1 MSGANKKRRV
11 DVEDGE
17 PGASD
22 HDGYSGASASGIQR
36 KRLPGKTLPAER
48 LLPQA
53 PNVMQWSVIVQTP
66 QTFTNMIMFLKSLH
80 SEVTL
85 FPTDRRRVLIGPDG
99 NAVKDKQGKDV
110 IVGFR
115 GIAVDAMDQAKCLM
129 TVARVADR
137 VSMEPASALAEDLD
151 RLPTSASPP
160 EFSVTVETSTL
171 HTMIRDVKGHE
182 SLALY
187 SEIAGSDMSI
197 ATSDASS
204 ESLNQTIRTRMSPSD
219 HLTIAVLRYKYE
231 LSVPLD
237 RIKTFIRRATD
248 LHAIQVT
255 LSLRSVT
262 PTMWVFIVEAEGEDG
277 GMVRSLPI
285 PHVNELPCGGRQSAA
300 SSSRGD
306 ADIEDEGVEGVN
318 ESENDAVAGG
328 STTARGKYEA
338 ERKRRLEL
346 YANEGDP
353 TNNADMIGVMHAPNH
368 AFLCATDD
376 LPAAGASESI
386 PVRLKDLLDLKLLY
400 RGVFSTKYLSD
411 MVKPLSGD
419 SQLTLFLGAK
429 DSVDADA
436 PLVMRFDL
444 GKPESYVAYILAPK
458 IDDD

>member
-1 MSGANKKRRV
+1 
-11 DVEDGE
+11 
-17 PGASD
+17 
-22 HDGYSGASASGIQR
+22 
-36 KRLPGKTLPAER
+36 
-48 LLPQA
+48 
-53 PNVMQWSVIVQTP
+53 
-66 QTFTNMIMFLKSLH
+66 
-80 SEVTL
+80 
-85 FPTDRRRVLIGPDG
+85 VLIGPDG
-99 NAVKDKQGKDV
+99 QSVKDKQGNDV

-151 RLPTSASPP
+151 RLPSAASPP
-160 EFSVTVETSTL
+160 EYSVTVETKTL
-171 HTMIRDVKGHE
+171 YTMIRDVKGHE
-182 SLALY
+182 SLALF

-237 RIKTFIRRATD
+237 RIKTFIRRATE

-262 PTMWVFIVEAEGEDG
+262 PTMWVFIVQAEGEDG
-277 GMVRSLPI
+277 DMVRSLPI
-285 PHVNELPCGGRQSAA
+285 PHVSELPCGGRQSAA

-306 ADIEDEGVEGVN
+306 ADPEDDDDAA
-318 ESENDAVAGG
+318 ENDGMPSLETSSAAAGPGSGSMSARDKYVAD
-328 STTARGKYEA
+328 
-338 ERKRRLEL
+338 RKRRLES
-346 YANEGDP
+346 YASEGDP
-353 TNNADMIGVMHAPNH
+353 TNNADMIGAMHAPNH

-376 LPAAGASESI
+376 VSAEGASESI

-419 SQLTLFLGAK
+419 SQLTLFVGAK
-429 DSVDADA
+429 DSADADA

-444 GKPESYVAYILAPK
+444 GKPDSYVAYILAPK